1 MRAARGLGA
10 LGAGT
15 VVAAVLGLALQ
26 SLIGFFFGAGAETD
40 AYFMS
45 LYVVALLTKA
55 FMFGPLKSIALPE
68 YAALGVRSHD
78 GRMLLASI
86 RRRAGSAALLA
97 AAVAVVFAPWLV
109 DAFAPGYE
117 GEQRALTVALLRIR
131 APALAFLALATTAL
145 VALEAA
151 DRFGRVTVGN
161 RVLPAAATLL
171 LLVLVGDRF
180 GLTGLAWAGV
190 ASAAAG
196 SLTLLAFSRGQ
207 HLSSRPRPQNPSHG
221 PPPTPASH
229 RQAARR
235 IWRRWA
241 GMGWSNAAA
250 TGGEW
255 VFRIAASTLGPGLFT
270 AVVFG
275 RMVHDLLHGV
285 LNDSASTV
293 ALARFSRDRADG
305 RDPAAALAASL
316 EGLSA
321 VAVPAAVFGAIM
333 SSWIAALLFGR
344 GELARDG
351 MLGPVAASI
360 ALFMVGVV
368 VQGRNQLAFQAAFAT
383 GRSAL
388 VNRAQA
394 TGHLFRALALVPA
407 TWLWSFT
414 GLVAVQ
420 MAMNVVVAI
429 AFWRAAPAEL
439 APNGRRAAAVGGLGR
454 TAAAV
459 AAPALLL
466 LLADRALPDPFHA
479 GELSRLGV
487 VSTAAAVWCAL
498 VPATGALFRVPLHAE
513 LARRLRERLVG
524 RNG

>member
-1 MRAARGLGA
+1 MRATRGLGA

-68 YAALGVRSHD
+68 YAALGVRSDD

-171 LLVLVGDRF
+171 LLVLLGDRF
-180 GLTGLAWAGV
+180 GLTGLAWAGMV
-190 ASAAAG
+190 GAAAG

-207 HLSSRPRPQNPSHG
+207 RLSSRT
-221 PPPTPASH
+221 PTASH

-235 IWRRWA
+235 IWRQWA

-250 TGGEW
+250 TSGEW
-255 VFRIAASTLGPGLFT
+255 VYRIAASTLGPGLFT

-293 ALARFSRDRADG
+293 ALARFSRDRAEG
-305 RDPAAALAASL
+305 RGPAAALAASL

-466 LLADRALPDPFHA
+466 LLAGRALPDPFHA

-487 VSTAAAVWCAL
+487 VSAAAAIWCAL
-498 VPATGALFRVPLHAE
+498 VPATGALFRVPLHAD

-524 RNG
+524 RSG

>member
-68 YAALGVRSHD
+68 YAALGVRSDD
-78 GRMLLASI
+78 GRMLLARI
-86 RRRAGSAALLA
+86 RRQAGSAALLA
-97 AAVAVVFAPWLV
+97 AAAAVVFAPWLV

-117 GEQRALTVALLRIR
+117 GEQRTLTVALLRIR

-151 DRFGRVTVGN
+151 NRFGRVTVGN

-180 GLTGLAWAGV
+180 GLTGLAWAGM
-190 ASAAAG
+190 AGAAAG

-207 HLSSRPRPQNPSHG
+207 HLSSRT
-221 PPPTPASH
+221 PTASH

-235 IWRRWA
+235 IWRQWA

-255 VFRIAASTLGPGLFT
+255 VYRIAASTLGPGLFT

-293 ALARFSRDRADG
+293 ALARFSRDRAEG

-439 APNGRRAAAVGGLGR
+439 APNCRRAAAVGGLGR